1 MKTGLQQLL
10 YPLNIYA
17 AAMQRDQGRI
27 SYLSYGWVD
36 DELSQAVV
44 PLDAQAAMAEKLLAL
59 INKPA
64 GSRILDVGCGTGE
77 LLLAMSG
84 RDYDLHGID
93 CNTEAIRLARQT
105 LQDGGATAQVIE
117 ADFAHVWQSM
127 ESGSFDVI
135 VLQNSFRYFSPALVF
150 AAAMHLLAPAGRL
163 IISEEFIVEHGTQR
177 KPRELPVL
185 DYALAEAERNG
196 LQLSRRMDLT
206 GGVIGFMQDFSDRLQ
221 RQASDLI
228 TDQVI
233 SEVTWQHLQASILS
247 DLAAMKD
254 GQRTH
259 QLLQYDMP
267 VYDPDK
273 VPLRPLVM
281 PAELKSSEDYA
292 ALFEACFDSPFCP
305 QLWQWK
311 YGEGR
316 GASIVACKGD
326 RVVAHYGGMI
336 RTIEYFGVRE
346 SAVQI
351 GDVMVLP
358 KERGFFSR
366 SGLFF
371 RTAAAMLEQYT
382 GYSAK
387 HLLGFGFPNIKAM
400 HVALRLKLYQ
410 KTDDVVSLT
419 LNDAVEP
426 DDPVADTA
434 LPVEISDWESI
445 GDEMINQRWEA
456 MRASLKDSIV
466 GVRDAAYLRFR
477 YQQRPGQ
484 DYHLLIVDREGMTP
498 GIVVYRGH
506 GEQDMVMDV
515 IAAAHDVAVVLQSAM
530 RYRKR
535 QGREMFCWLTR
546 GQLGRMDTSA
556 FLIADTAIQIPCNA
570 WSRGPDADVLKE
582 AWWLTAGDTDF
593 L

>member
-44 PLDAQAAMAEKLLAL
+44 PLDAQEAMAEKILAL

-77 LLLAMSG
+77 LLLAMSA

-93 CNTEAIRLARQT
+93 CNAEAVKLTRQT
-105 LQDGGATAQVIE
+105 LLDGGTAAQITQ
-117 ADFAHVWQSM
+117 ADFAQYWQSM
-127 ESGSFDVI
+127 EGGSFDVI
-135 VLQNSFRYFSPALVF
+135 VLQNSFRYFPPALVF

-163 IISEEFIVEHGTQR
+163 IISEEFIVEQEAQR

-185 DYALAEAERNG
+185 DYTLAEAERNG

-206 GGVIGFMQDFSDRLQ
+206 AGVTGFMQDFCDRLQ
-221 RQASDLI
+221 QQAGELIADQVVSEADWQRLLPFMQSDL
-228 TDQVI
+228 
-233 SEVTWQHLQASILS
+233 S
-247 DLAAMKD
+247 AMKE
-254 GQRTH
+254 GRRTH

-273 VPLRPLVM
+273 VPLRPLII
-281 PAELKSSEDYA
+281 PAEFKSSEDYA
-292 ALFEACFDSPFCP
+292 ALFEACFDTPFCP
-305 QLWQWK
+305 KLWQWK

-316 GASIVACKGD
+316 GASIAASKGN

-336 RTIEYFGVRE
+336 RAIEYFGVRE

-358 KERGFFSR
+358 QERGFFSR

-371 RTAAAMLEQYT
+371 RTAAAMLEEYA

-400 HVALRLKLYQ
+400 HVAQRLKLYQ
-410 KTDDVVSLT
+410 KTDDLVSLT
-419 LNDAVEP
+419 LDSLTESDNGADEAVQS
-426 DDPVADTA
+426 VK
-434 LPVEISDWESI
+434 VGQWESI
-445 GDEMINQRWEA
+445 NDHLLDQLWER
-456 MRASLKDSIV
+456 MKESLLDSIV
-466 GVRDAAYLRFR
+466 GVRDADYLRFR

-484 DYHLLIVDREGMTP
+484 TYHLLIVDEKGKTP
-498 GIVVYRGH
+498 GVVIYRGH

-515 IAAAHDVAVVLQSAM
+515 IAAANDVAAVLEAAM
-530 RYRKR
+530 QYRKE
-535 QGREMFCWLTR
+535 QGREMFYWLTR
-546 GQLGRMDTSA
+546 GQLRRIKTEN

-570 WSRGPDADVLKE
+570 WSRGPARDVLKE